1 MSFGNRRDKYFAV
14 TDLAGFSRLDDG
26 LDGLRHLIV
35 RQHRFDFNLRHKIHG
50 VFAAAINF
58 GVAFLSSKALH
69 FGHGHAVD
77 AEFAQGVFDFF
88 ELERFDDGFN
98 FLIFI
103 HYRHIGHVVKDQFGA
118 LNVNIQ
124 AQFDQRASDS
134 DQVNITTTA
143 KAFANKMVMAWFF
156 VCHVYRIP
164 IFRNDAGI
172 DFENRLPLLQECKE
186 EPTHPV
192 SNVQKS

>member
-1 MSFGNRRDKYFAV
+1 
-14 TDLAGFSRLDDG
+14 
-26 LDGLRHLIV
+26 
-35 RQHRFDFNLRHKIHG
+35 
-50 VFAAAINF
+50 
-58 GVAFLSSKALH
+58 
-69 FGHGHAVD
+69 
-77 AEFAQGVFDFF
+77 
-88 ELERFDDGFN
+88 
-98 FLIFI
+98 
-103 HYRHIGHVVKDQFGA
+103 VKDQFGA
-118 LNVNIQ
+118 LNVNIH

-164 IFRNDAGI
+164 IFISDPGI
-172 DFENRLPLLQECKE
+172 DFENRLPSLHECKE